1 MHFLLHASLQFI
13 QMTEAPEK
21 FIISDDPAY
30 EEGKQ
35 RHEPELADEAD
46 KWSNR
51 LLEDGLDDLDVEL
64 GAHVDGVDDDHEDHN
79 VHEQLV
85 EGPVRHRHR
94 HCLVV
99 ETAALVTELQNL
111 HTQNVASELHILERG
126 FSADKLSYDI
136 LRLLSMVATT

>member
-1 MHFLLHASLQFI
+1 MHSLLHASLQFI

-21 FIISDDPAY
+21 FIIRDDPAY
-30 EEGKQ
+30 EEGEQ

-46 KWSNR
+46 KWSDG
-51 LLEDGLDDLDVEL
+51 LLEDCLDYLDVEL
-64 GAHVDGVDDDHEDHN
+64 GAHVDGVDDDHEDHD

-85 EGPVRHRHR
+85 KGPVRHHHRHR
-94 HCLVV
+94 LVV

>member
-1 MHFLLHASLQFI
+1 MHSLIRASLQFT

-30 EEGKQ
+30 EEGEQ

-46 KWSNR
+46 KRSDG

-64 GAHVDGVDDDHEDHN
+64 GAHVDSVHDDHEDHD

-85 EGPVRHRHR
+85 EGPV
-94 HCLVV
+94 
-99 ETAALVTELQNL
+99 
-111 HTQNVASELHILERG
+111 
-126 FSADKLSYDI
+126 
-136 LRLLSMVATT
+136 

>member
-1 MHFLLHASLQFI
+1 MHSLIRASLQFI

-30 EEGKQ
+30 EEGEQ

-46 KWSNR
+46 KRSYG
-51 LLEDGLDDLDVEL
+51 LLEDCLDDLNVEL
-64 GAHVDGVDDDHEDHN
+64 GAHVDGVHDDHEDHD

-85 EGPVRHRHR
+85 ERPVRHHHGHR
-94 HCLVV
+94 LVV

-111 HTQNVASELHILERG
+111 HAQNVASELHILERG
-126 FSADKLSYDI
+126 FSGDDIKL
-136 LRLLSMVATT
+136 